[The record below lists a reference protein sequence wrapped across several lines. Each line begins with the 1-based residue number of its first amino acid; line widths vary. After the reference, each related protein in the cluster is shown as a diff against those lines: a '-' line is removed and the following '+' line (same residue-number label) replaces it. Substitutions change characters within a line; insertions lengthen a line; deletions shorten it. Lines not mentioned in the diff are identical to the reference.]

1 MDPSEPEIPN
11 GLPDPARAEAR
22 PPRVATRGRLGAA
35 PPPRTAARERVMV
48 EGVPIAF
55 RRMGRG
61 PAVVLLH
68 GASSNLSDMT
78 FRLAPALARRH
89 SVYVFDRPGHGESG
103 WPARG
108 GETLA
113 VQARLLRLALER
125 LGVAR
130 AYVIGHS
137 YGGAVALAWALDAP
151 RGVAGLLLL
160 AAPSHGWRGGGG
172 FANALIDAPLLGP
185 LVARALRP
193 LVPARLAARVV
204 ARAFAPQPAP
214 PGYLAHIDLPLIL
227 DPACLRRNARQL
239 AMLGRCL
246 EPMVRRYAELVPP
259 LEIVHGDADPTVS
272 FGGHAQR
279 LAAAVPGARL
289 TRLAGIGHQPHQ
301 VALPEV
307 LGAFARLRARA

>member
-1 MDPSEPEIPN
+1 MEPSEPQIPN
-11 GLPDPARAEAR
+11 GLPDPARAEAQLPR
-22 PPRVATRGRLGAA
+22 PPVRGHFGVRPASRSGG
-35 PPPRTAARERVMV
+35 RERVIV

-68 GASSNLSDMT
+68 GASANLSDMT

-89 SVYVFDRPGHGESG
+89 SVFVFDRPGHGESG

-108 GETLA
+108 GESLA

-125 LGVAR
+125 LGVTR
-130 AYVIGHS
+130 AFLIGHS

-160 AAPSHGWRGGGG
+160 GAPSHGWRGRGGL
-172 FANALIDAPLLGP
+172 ANALIDAPLIGP
-185 LVARALRP
+185 LIAKGLGH
-193 LVPARLAARVV
+193 LVPTRLAARL
-204 ARAFAPQPAP
+204 ADRAFAPQVAP
-214 PGYLAHIDLPLIL
+214 PGYLDHIDLPLIL
-227 DPACLRRNARQL
+227 DPANLRHNARQL
-239 AMLGRCL
+239 GALGQCL
-246 EPMVRRYAELVPP
+246 EPMVRRYAELTPP
-259 LEIVHGDADPTVS
+259 LAIVHGDADPTVS

-289 TRLAGIGHQPHQ
+289 TRLSGIGHLPHQ

-307 LGAFARLRARA
+307 LAAFARLRTRA